1 MKSRAKIL
9 LMLVLAVMMGLTC
22 LTSACSRKSPNGDD
36 ATPSSY
42 SVVFDSDGG
51 TVIANQTV
59 DKGGKV
65 TKPATPVKLNST
77 GEYEFI
83 GWFYGDKQWDFENDT
98 VNQNLVLRAKYK
110 ATSVYTP
117 EYLPDFD

>member
-1 MKSRAKIL
+1 
-9 LMLVLAVMMGLTC
+9 MLVLAVIMGLTC
-22 LTSACSRKSPNGDD
+22 LTSACSCKGPDD
-36 ATPSSY
+36 DTTAPSSY

-51 TVIANQTV
+51 TVIANQTI

-65 TKPATPVKLNST
+65 VEPTAPVKLNST

-110 ATSVYTP
+110 ATSVFTP
-117 EYLPDFD
+117 EYLPDFE